1 MTVNLICPIHDV
13 ASLLPHSGHMV
24 LLDCVTEYSPKHVC
38 AQAAVGEKHILLVD
52 GALPATS
59 LMEIMA
65 QAIGAFAG
73 IQALGAGEEV
83 KLGFLL
89 GTRKLNLFADH
100 IPIGT
105 TLAATAHL
113 STQDPSGMGVF
124 DCELHW
130 IDAPDDV
137 RGMLPQDGL
146 LAQAALNVYSPKD
159 GKVV

>member
-1 MTVNLICPIHDV
+1 MNRLTCPIENP
-13 ASLLPHSGHMV
+13 AFLLPHSGHMV
-24 LLDCVTEYSPKHVC
+24 LIDRVTQHC
-38 AQAAVGEKHILLVD
+38 ADFVRGV
-52 GALPATS
+52 LPTTMG
-59 LMEIMA
+59 MEIMA

-100 IPIGT
+100 IPVGT

>member
-1 MTVNLICPIHDV
+1 MHRLTCPIEHP
-13 ASLLPHSGHMV
+13 AFLLPHSGHMV
-24 LLDCVTEYSPKHVC
+24 LIDRVTEHRADFVRVE
-38 AQAAVGEKHILLVD
+38 AHIGEKHILLQNGV
-52 GALPATS
+52 LPTTMG
-59 LMEIMA
+59 MEIMA

-124 DCELHW
+124 DCELRW
-130 IDAPDDV
+130 TAAPDDV
-137 RGMLPQDGL
+137 RDTLPQDGL
-146 LAQAALNVYSPKD
+146 LAQAALNVYSPKEART
-159 GKVV
+159 V

>member
-1 MTVNLICPIHDV
+1 MPSIPSAPIYDV

-24 LLDCVTEYSPKHVC
+24 LIDRVTEHRADFVRVEAHIGS
-38 AQAAVGEKHILLVD
+38 KHILLQN
-52 GALPATS
+52 GTLPATMG
-59 LMEIMA
+59 MEIMA

-73 IQALGAGEEV
+73 IQAISAGEAV
-83 KLGFLL
+83 TLGFLL
-89 GTRKLNLFADH
+89 GTRKLNLFADS
-100 IPIGT
+100 IPVGT

-130 IDAPDDV
+130 TDAPDDV
-137 RGMLPQDGL
+137 RDTLPQDGL

-159 GKVV
+159 ARAV